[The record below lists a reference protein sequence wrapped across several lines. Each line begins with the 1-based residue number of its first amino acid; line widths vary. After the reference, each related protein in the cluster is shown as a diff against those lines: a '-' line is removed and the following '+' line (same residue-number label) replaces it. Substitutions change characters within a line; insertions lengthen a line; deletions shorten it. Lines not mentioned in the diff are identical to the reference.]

1 MASLP
6 LEGVRVMANTYTW
19 AGPYAGMVLADLG
32 AEVILI
38 ESIQRWQWN
47 TRGFMARPSK
57 ALVETLGSIGG
68 AYPNKDPGERPWN
81 RHAMFNSAAR
91 NKHSF
96 TVDLMKPEGVE
107 IVRRLASISDVLI
120 ENSTPGVMDKLGV
133 GYDDLRKVKPDLVM
147 VSSSGM
153 GARGPYAGH
162 RGFGTQMEDLSGFTW
177 LRAYPDGEP
186 SETPMTNHSD
196 ASAGAGIALAVLYG
210 LQHRNRTGQGQW
222 IDCSQSEKLIGQ
234 VGDVVMDYTMNG
246 RVEGTLG
253 NRHRSMAPHGAYK
266 CAGND
271 RWIAIAIENDRQW
284 EALKGLMG
292 SPAWANDQKFRTSLG
307 RWKNQDELDKGIT
320 EWTKTKIH
328 SELFLTCQAAG
339 VPAAALCDEAEI
351 SRDPQ
356 LLARDFFVPINN
368 PEAGTH
374 LHIGPLWQS
383 SSVKFAVRKPDVRLG
398 EDNAYVYKDVLGVS
412 NDTYVRLEREG
423 HIGMDYVPG
432 VT

>member
-6 LEGVRVMANTYTW
+6 LEGVRVLANTYTW
-19 AGPYAGMVLADLG
+19 AGPYAAMVLADLG

-91 NKHSF
+91 NKYSF

-107 IVRRLASISDVLI
+107 ILRRLASISDVLV

-253 NRHRSMAPHGAYK
+253 NRHRSMAPHGAYR

-284 EALKGLMG
+284 EALKKLMG
-292 SPAWANDQKFRTSLG
+292 SPAWANDPMFRTSLG
-307 RWKNQDELDKGIT
+307 RWRNQDELDKGIT
-320 EWTKTKIH
+320 EWTKNQVH

-398 EDNAYVYKDVLGVS
+398 EDNAFVYKGILGVAGE
-412 NDTYVRLEREG
+412 TYARLEREG
-423 HIGMDYVPG
+423 HIGMDYVPN